1 MREACTKL
9 KAAQRGKVRAP
20 GRGEVVAGWGG
31 GSGEGPDLGEAVRA
45 WPHLFQHNL
54 SVLSWGL
61 YTASPLSAYKGQRSS
76 LGISVKAK

>member
-20 GRGEVVAGWGG
+20 GRGEVVAG
-31 GSGEGPDLGEAVRA
+31 SGEGPDLGEAVRA
-45 WPHLFQHNL
+45 WLHLFQHNL

-61 YTASPLSAYKGQRSS
+61 YTASLLSAYKGQRSS
-76 LGISVKAK
+76 LGTSVKAK